1 MVTLVREAMRR
12 LRDNDAGPVEL
23 QFDLRQT
30 CLSEPEVKEL
40 ALALALNS
48 NLTRLD
54 LRGNHLQDDR
64 RAVGGGRGQGGR

>member
-1 MVTLVREAMRR
+1 MRR
-12 LRDNDAGPVEL
+12 LRDCYSDNDAGPVEL